1 MPRIGSTSEQA
12 PGTARVAPSVI
23 AVSVAVALASIVLA
37 TLDLRDPWDHAPGH
51 ATVALGAAA
60 LLILA
65 LRHWPA
71 PTGGGAGRVARLVL
85 VAGFGVSATGQALEA
100 AGAFGREDG
109 RFWSRL
115 ADLHGAAA
123 YVGTSGLLLI
133 IFGVLSAAVVA
144 AAARTNLLGSRW
156 MHLAWAL
163 PGAAILLFVL
173 GAVVF
178 GY

>member
-1 MPRIGSTSEQA
+1 MPRIGSTSEPA
-12 PGTARVAPSVI
+12 LGTVRVAPSLI
-23 AVSVAVALASIVLA
+23 AVSTAVALAAIVLA

-51 ATVALGAAA
+51 AIVASAAAA

-71 PTGGGAGRVARLVL
+71 PTGGKSGRVARLVL
-85 VAGFGVSATGQALEA
+85 MAGFGVSATAQALEA

-109 RFWSRL
+109 RSSSRL
-115 ADLHGAAA
+115 ADLHAAAA
-123 YVGTSGLLLI
+123 YVGTSGLLLM
-133 IFGVLSAAVVA
+133 IFGMLSAVVVA
-144 AAARTNLLGSRW
+144 AAARTNVLGSRW
-156 MHLAWAL
+156 MPLAWAL
-163 PGAAILLFVL
+163 PGAAVFLFVV

>member
-1 MPRIGSTSEQA
+1 
-12 PGTARVAPSVI
+12 VPSVI
-23 AVSVAVALASIVLA
+23 AVSTAVAVAAILLG

-51 ATVALGAAA
+51 AIVALAAA
-60 LLILA
+60 AFLILA

-71 PTGGGAGRVARLVL
+71 PTGGGAGRVARLVM

-123 YVGTSGLLLI
+123 YVGAAGLLLT
-133 IFGVLSAAVVA
+133 IFGVLSAVVVA
-144 AAARTNLLGSRW
+144 AAARTRLLGSRW

-163 PGAAILLFVL
+163 PGAAVFLFVL

>member
-1 MPRIGSTSEQA
+1 MPRIGSSGEQTL
-12 PGTARVAPSVI
+12 GTARVVPSVI
-23 AVSVAVALASIVLA
+23 AVSAAVALASIILA
-37 TLDLRDPWDHAPGH
+37 RLDLRDPWDHAPGH
-51 ATVALGAAA
+51 ATVAVAAAA

-85 VAGFGVSATGQALEA
+85 IAGFGVTATGQALEA
-100 AGAFGREDG
+100 VGAFGREDG

-115 ADLHGAAA
+115 ADLHGAAM
-123 YVGTSGLLLI
+123 YVGTSGLLLT

-144 AAARTNLLGSRW
+144 TAARTKLLGSRW

-163 PGAAILLFVL
+163 PGAAVFLFVI